1 MKSIEDLRLKNE
13 GLAKCCACNTPFLE
27 RSPLDRSRISI
38 NALRFHGN
46 VLSLPKSIERSW
58 SHRNETPWRELLE
71 LSGPGYVIGTGG
83 SFVVASFIAQLISK
97 NKKNIVLPIKPF
109 DFIRMGF
116 NVPFAILI
124 SNSGKTPDIMS
135 AFKQAQN
142 MGIPKV
148 LLISGNK
155 QLESM
160 DILRKDNDILL
171 YTGANEDRGFLSVL
185 GVIIPCFL
193 SWAVSE
199 EIWFKDEG
207 YRYFNDL
214 YLKSE
219 IKVNNN
225 FSKYKRNV
233 DFKISG
239 RKSIILGGG
248 FAWPAML
255 NIESKMVESN
265 FGRPQISEIKD
276 YSHGR
281 FVSSMDQNVLA
292 IVCGMPDDK
301 EFRDFLIE
309 RLKDRNDVIEINSEE
324 DGPIGSLEL
333 LLQSEHLMR
342 CFTEKE
348 NIDISKPKIPRK
360 GLELYKYEKL

>member
-1 MKSIEDLRLKNE
+1 M
-13 GLAKCCACNTPFLE
+13 
-27 RSPLDRSRISI
+27 
-38 NALRFHGN
+38 
-46 VLSLPKSIERSW
+46 
-58 SHRNETPWRELLE
+58 
-71 LSGPGYVIGTGG
+71 
-83 SFVVASFIAQLISK
+83 
-97 NKKNIVLPIKPF
+97 
-109 DFIRMGF
+109 
-116 NVPFAILI
+116 
-124 SNSGKTPDIMS
+124 
-135 AFKQAQN
+135 
-142 MGIPKV
+142 
-148 LLISGNK
+148 
-155 QLESM
+155 
-160 DILRKDNDILL
+160 
-171 YTGANEDRGFLSVL
+171 
-185 GVIIPCFL
+185 
-193 SWAVSE
+193 
-199 EIWFKDEG
+199 
-207 YRYFNDL
+207 
-214 YLKSE
+214 
-219 IKVNNN
+219 
-225 FSKYKRNV
+225 

-348 NIDISKPKIPRK
+348 YIDISKPKIPRK